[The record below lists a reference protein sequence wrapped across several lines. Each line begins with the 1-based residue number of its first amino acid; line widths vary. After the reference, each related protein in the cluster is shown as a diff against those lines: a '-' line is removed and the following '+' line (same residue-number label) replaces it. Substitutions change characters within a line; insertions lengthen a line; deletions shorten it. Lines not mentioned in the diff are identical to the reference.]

1 MTVRSDWEFRRILHQ
16 VTDESLFDQLD
27 KGTITAYAGFDPTAT
42 SLHMG
47 NLLQIVNLRRLQD
60 HGNRPIAVAGGG
72 TGLIGDP
79 SHKADERRLLDLEQ
93 LQENLRGIE
102 SQLARYLD
110 FSAAAGSAQALLV
123 NNADWLTT
131 VSLTDFLRDTGK
143 HFTVNQMVAK
153 ESVKSRLERP
163 DVGISY
169 TEFTY
174 MLLQAY
180 DFLHLFRSF
189 GCTLQVGGS
198 DQWGNITM
206 GVELIRKVAG
216 TQAYGLTSPLLV
228 KSDGTKFGKSE
239 SGAIYLDGAI
249 TSPFAMFQYLLNSDD
264 ADAGNLLRYLTFLSH
279 DEIRELD
286 HQRETSPQDR
296 ASQRALARAV
306 VSFVHSEGA
315 ATAAEA
321 AGRALFSEE
330 IAGLDEATLIDV
342 MSDAPSS
349 QIARSQLTEGIDIV
363 DLLVLT
369 NLASSRGE
377 SRRFVDQGGVYLN
390 NRKFDGT
397 LVTTDYLLHDR
408 YIVVRRGRRQTHLV
422 RVG

>member
-1 MTVRSDWEFRRILHQ
+1 
-16 VTDESLFDQLD
+16 
-27 KGTITAYAGFDPTAT
+27 
-42 SLHMG
+42 
-47 NLLQIVNLRRLQD
+47 
-60 HGNRPIAVAGGG
+60 
-72 TGLIGDP
+72 
-79 SHKADERRLLDLEQ
+79 
-93 LQENLRGIE
+93 
-102 SQLARYLD
+102 
-110 FSAAAGSAQALLV
+110 
-123 NNADWLTT
+123 
-131 VSLTDFLRDTGK
+131 
-143 HFTVNQMVAK
+143 
-153 ESVKSRLERP
+153 
-163 DVGISY
+163 
-169 TEFTY
+169 
-174 MLLQAY
+174 
-180 DFLHLFRSF
+180 
-189 GCTLQVGGS
+189 
-198 DQWGNITM
+198 
-206 GVELIRKVAG
+206 
-216 TQAYGLTSPLLV
+216 
-228 KSDGTKFGKSE
+228 
-239 SGAIYLDGAI
+239 
-249 TSPFAMFQYLLNSDD
+249 
-264 ADAGNLLRYLTFLSH
+264 
-279 DEIRELD
+279 
-286 HQRETSPQDR
+286 
-296 ASQRALARAV
+296 LARAV

>member
-1 MTVRSDWEFRRILHQ
+1 MTVRGDWEFRRILHQ

-110 FSAAAGSAQALLV
+110 FSTAAGSAQALLV

-239 SGAIYLDGAI
+239 SGAIYLDAAI

-306 VSFVHSEGA
+306 VSFVH
-315 ATAAEA
+315 
-321 AGRALFSEE
+321 
-330 IAGLDEATLIDV
+330 
-342 MSDAPSS
+342 
-349 QIARSQLTEGIDIV
+349 
-363 DLLVLT
+363 
-369 NLASSRGE
+369 
-377 SRRFVDQGGVYLN
+377 
-390 NRKFDGT
+390 
-397 LVTTDYLLHDR
+397 
-408 YIVVRRGRRQTHLV
+408 
-422 RVG
+422 